1 MFGSIAKELNKD
13 DSDIDVFVKTQ
24 TSNPFVI
31 IEIKD
36 RLEEILKRKV
46 DIIRL
51 RENMNPLLKQ
61 KIESEGKYV

>member
-61 KIESEGKYV
+61 KIESEGKYI